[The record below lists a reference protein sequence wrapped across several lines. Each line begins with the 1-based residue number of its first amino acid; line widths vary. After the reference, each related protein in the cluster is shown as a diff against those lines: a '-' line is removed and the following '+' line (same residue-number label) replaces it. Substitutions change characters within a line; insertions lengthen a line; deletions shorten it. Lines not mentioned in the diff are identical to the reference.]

1 MPRKKSFKAFCGIFE
16 HQMRTQ
22 EIVQCSINEGGEPL
36 PALVA
41 RGYEH
46 LRVLIYEMYLYR
58 ELYNRFEA
66 PTKEDIRKYYISILK
81 QIEIEPENIEEAEFL
96 INLYKR
102 G

>member
-1 MPRKKSFKAFCGIFE
+1 MQAK
-16 HQMRTQ
+16 
-22 EIVQCSINEGGEPL
+22 EIVQNWIEEGGKPL
-36 PALVA
+36 PDLIKDS
-41 RGYEH
+41 YEH

-81 QIEIEPENIEEAEFL
+81 RIEIEPENIEEAEYL

>member
-1 MPRKKSFKAFCGIFE
+1 MPRKKSFKAFCEIFQ
-16 HQMRTQ
+16 HQMQ
-22 EIVQCSINEGGEPL
+22 AKEIVQNWIEEGGKPL
-36 PALVA
+36 PDLIK
-41 RGYEH
+41 GSYEH

-81 QIEIEPENIEEAEFL
+81 RIEIEPENIEEAEYL